1 MFSLQTTSL
10 TARSL
15 WSAHIQAGLQL
26 GAPTASARGQ
36 SRVRSGPLALRR
48 ALRSH
53 CEYLCISVAGQCNL
67 TPVHMPILAPSTS
80 TMPCGPCQERRPH
93 RPNSTTSQKKVSD
106 SSFGGE
112 ADPIL
117 PRLLYSCNAKR
128 QASAPGLAGSS
139 ETQFASINF
148 NWFHLTLSVRRW
160 PLCSDSPMIA

>member
-67 TPVHMPILAPSTS
+67 TPVHVPILAP
-80 TMPCGPCQERRPH
+80 QHINNALRPV
-93 RPNSTTSQKKVSD
+93 PGKKTTSPKQYDKSKE
-106 SSFGGE
+106 G
-112 ADPIL
+112 
-117 PRLLYSCNAKR
+117 K
-128 QASAPGLAGSS
+128 
-139 ETQFASINF
+139 
-148 NWFHLTLSVRRW
+148 
-160 PLCSDSPMIA
+160 